1 MSHAVISQAVSIF
14 LSVVIPLFLLLDGW
28 QLAHGR
34 PMFAV
39 QEQLLTAIGG
49 ILYVVVAHMAMASS
63 RPGAPT

>member
-1 MSHAVISQAVSIF
+1 MISQIISIT
-14 LSVVIPLFLLLDGW
+14 LGVMAPLFLLLDGW
-28 QLAHGR
+28 EIAHGR